1 MGGNTFEPYDFVLN
15 EIERKPEDA
24 ELKSDSTDGHDRRQW
39 YRYAFLFASVSEIH
53 FMYFFHF
60 L

>member
-39 YRYAFLFASVSEIH
+39 YRSIKDSSRKMH
-53 FMYFFHF
+53 P
-60 L
+60 